1 MRTGFLKKMRTG
13 KGKIKKRGYLE
24 KAKRMAE
31 EREIMKF
38 SWREKRWDQARKG
51 GSLEGVA
58 KRE

>member
-1 MRTGFLKKMRTG
+1 MRTG

-38 SWREKRWDQARKG
+38 SWREKWWDQARKG